1 MDWLDH
7 HSSHFSI
14 HHQPSLG
21 DSSEEVTNSHW
32 YNKDSVANM
41 ARGVDSRVRGK
52 DSRGGRAS
60 LKVVDV
66 LQALR

>member
-41 ARGVDSRVRGK
+41 ARGVDSRVREVRIAEAGGPV
-52 DSRGGRAS
+52 SRWSMFYRH
-60 LKVVDV
+60 
-66 LQALR
+66 